1 MAVALVPDLKP
12 IIQNY
17 PKRNPQL
24 IETVKKI
31 KLDRTFERSLSK
43 SDLKINSPK
52 IYLYH
57 LTPPSALQVLQF
69 P

>member
-43 SDLKINSPK
+43 SDLKLNS
-52 IYLYH
+52 
-57 LTPPSALQVLQF
+57 
-69 P
+69 